1 MKEIEITNENF
12 NQYFFDARK
21 TKPESGQVL
30 AKFAAVADFI
40 EGQAKRD
47 IIYLL
52 KINKAKE
59 AVQVMNRIHGCKEP
73 WCYDIL
79 INMAND
85 LLQMTEVEVEQKP
98 YEMVVEFLFWTQKEY
113 VPNDPHWETI
123 NVIGFDPETGEYKSR
138 IEI

>member
-1 MKEIEITNENF
+1 MTEIEITNENF
-12 NQYFFDARK
+12 HQYFFDARK
-21 TKPESGQVL
+21 TKPQAGQVL
-30 AKFAAVADFI
+30 AKFSAIAKFV

-59 AVQVMNRIHGCKEP
+59 AVQVMSRLHGCKEL
-73 WCYDIL
+73 WCYNVL
-79 INMAND
+79 IEMAND
-85 LLQMTEVEVEQKP
+85 LLHMTETEVEKKP
-98 YEMVVEFLFWTQKEY
+98 YEMVVEFLFWTQKEN

-123 NVIGFDPETGEYKSR
+123 NVIGFDPETGEYKSK